1 MEEKMKAKKK
11 AMISQPMAGKTH
23 EEIVETRDKAVAVLE
38 GMGYEVVNTL
48 FTDEDMKG
56 HRNMK
61 IPLYIPLH
69 YLAMSLESMS
79 SCNVIYFCPG
89 WENARGCRIEHDAAA
104 EYGLEVMYG

>member
-56 HRNMK
+56 HSNMK
-61 IPLYIPLH
+61 IPLYIQLH

-89 WENARGCRIEHDAAA
+89 WENARECRIEHDAAA